1 MEYIAHIRAS
11 DHDIQS
17 VRQHLLETKEIC
29 EFHGEKL
36 GITKLAGLS
45 GLLHDMGKA
54 SPEFYHYIQD
64 AVYHPEKKVKR
75 GSVDHSTAGGRLLF
89 NKYHQESGHPLDK
102 ILVEVV
108 GNAIISHHG
117 YLTDYIGFDLES
129 EYLRRTV
136 EKELVSYSTA
146 ESYFFSEV
154 LNENEFKT
162 YVESAKKELIAFIN
176 PTNREVSRESLPI
189 VLMYLTKTIFS
200 ILIDADRTNTRLY
213 EENKEL
219 EKEINTEELF
229 LDYQQKLAEKIE
241 GFGKMSEM
249 TPINQLRAKMSEETN
264 AYAEKPS
271 GIYTLSIPT
280 GGGKTLASFRY
291 ALSHALKYQ
300 KKRIIYV
307 VPYVTIIEQNAQEI
321 RDIIKDD
328 EHILEHHSNILFF
341 KEDGNDE
348 IEEEDATIRKLRL
361 AKDNWDSPIIF
372 TSMVQF
378 LNIFY
383 ASGTQNIRRL
393 HNLSDAVIIFDEVQK
408 APTHCISLFNEALNY
423 LNEKMN
429 TSIVL
434 CTATQPALGELK
446 RQLKIEVDSEIVSD
460 LEKIE
465 KAFKR
470 VQIIDESQVGRDKDS
485 LTDFVKE
492 KNEIFNSQLIIL
504 NTKRTVLELYL
515 SLKETLAEVNIY
527 HLSTSMCAAHRKE
540 ILKTIK
546 DKLKKKEK
554 VICTSTPL
562 IEAGVDISFESV
574 TRSLAGLDSIA
585 QAAGR
590 CNRHGELDEGKVYLI
605 YHTEEKLDKL
615 PEIKEGLNITKQL
628 LKDIHLTEGDT
639 LDDLLTKR
647 YMKRYFKQYYE
658 FFKMQLDYPL
668 KDLTYSHIDL
678 LMTPKKMKDLSNTY
692 KNKHGSAY
700 PLASITSLKTSAKKF
715 EVIKNQTQAVLVPYG
730 EGKDIEIQLNSAQSI
745 ANLSA
750 LIKKAQFYSV
760 NVYNHEL
767 QKLETSGAI
776 TNYREGTILILNEGY
791 YEKEYGLRIEGG
803 GGLSFLSI

>member
-11 DHDIQS
+11 DYEIQS
-17 VRQHLLETKEIC
+17 VQQHLLETQEIC
-29 EFHGEKL
+29 ELYGEKL
-36 GITKLAGLS
+36 GIPKLAGLS
-45 GLLHDMGKA
+45 GLLHDVGKA
-54 SPEFYHYIQD
+54 SLEFYRYIQD
-64 AVYHPEKKVKR
+64 AVYHPEKKVRR

-89 NKYHQESGHPLDK
+89 NKYHQENSNPLEK

-117 YLTDYIGFDLES
+117 YLTDYIGFNLES
-129 EYLRRTV
+129 EYLQRAV
-136 EKELVSYSTA
+136 EKELVSYESA
-146 ESYFFSEV
+146 ENYFFNEV
-154 LNENEFKT
+154 MNESGFML
-162 YVESAKKELIAFIN
+162 YVESAKKELASFIN
-176 PTNREVSRESLPI
+176 PVKGGVSRESLPV

-213 EENKEL
+213 EENKVL
-219 EKEINTEELF
+219 DKQINIENLF
-229 LDYQQKLAEKIE
+229 LDYQQKLENKIE
-241 GFGKMSEM
+241 DFGKVSEM

-264 AYAEKPS
+264 NYAEKPS

-321 RDIIKDD
+321 RDIIQDD
-328 EHILEHHSNILFF
+328 GHILEHHSNVLFF

-348 IEEEDATIRKLRL
+348 VEEDATVRKLRL

-378 LNIFY
+378 LNVFY

-408 APTHCISLFNEALNY
+408 VPTHCISLFNDALNY

-429 TSIVL
+429 TSILL

-446 RQLKIEVDSEIVSD
+446 RQLNIKSDSEVVSD
-460 LEKIE
+460 LKEIE

-470 VQIIDESQVGRDKDS
+470 VKIMDESQIGMDTEALS
-485 LTDFVKE
+485 DFVRE
-492 KNEIFNSQLIIL
+492 NNVIFSSQLIIL

-515 SLKETLAEVNIY
+515 NLKETLNDTKVY

-546 DKLKKKEK
+546 EDLENQEK
-554 VICTSTPL
+554 VICISTPL

-574 TRSLAGLDSIA
+574 IRSLAGLDSIA

-590 CNRHGELDEGKVYLI
+590 CNRHGELNEGQVYLI
-605 YHTEEKLDKL
+605 YHTEENLDKL

-628 LKDIHLTEGDT
+628 LKDILLTKDDT
-639 LDDLLTKR
+639 LDDLLTEK

-658 FFKMQLDYPL
+658 FFKLQLDYPL
-668 KDLTYSHIDL
+668 KDSTYSHIDL
-678 LMTPKKMKDLSNTY
+678 LMTSEKMRELSKTY
-692 KNKHGSAY
+692 KSKHGSTY
-700 PLASITSLKTSAKKF
+700 PLASLTSLKTSAKNF
-715 EVIKNQTQAVLVPYG
+715 EVIKNQTKAVLVPYA
-730 EGKDIEIQLNSAQSI
+730 EGKEIEIQLNSAQSI
-745 ANLSA
+745 ADLSA
-750 LIKKAQFYSV
+750 LIRKSQFYSV

-767 QKLETSGAI
+767 QKLESSGAI
-776 TNYREGTILILNEGY
+776 VNYREGIILILKEGY
-791 YEKEYGLRIEGG
+791 YDKEYGLRIEGG
-803 GGLSFLSI
+803 GELSFLNI